1 MGLRRSGTLI
11 EISAISREIAQSA
24 ARNDKPDPLT
34 DFPEIPVTDTA
45 VSAPAAEG
53 PHSQLGQCLKAA
65 RQARGLT
72 LKQVAEKTG
81 MALSTLSKVENGLMS
96 LTYDK
101 LLQLTSGLQMD
112 IAELFS
118 PAAPQP
124 EPGRPVT
131 ARRSIS
137 RAGQGQVVNT
147 RFYTY
152 TYQCTDLIGKRMV
165 PMIAEVRAR
174 TLDEFG
180 PLLRHSGEEYF
191 LVTRG
196 TIAVHTE
203 FYAPEILNEGDGIYL
218 DSTMGHAYL
227 NAGAAESAQGVCL
240 CTSEQADLF
249 EQLHRIAKKD
259 AVE

>member
-1 MGLRRSGTLI
+1 MADIGVNEPAGM
-11 EISAISREIAQSA
+11 
-24 ARNDKPDPLT
+24 
-34 DFPEIPVTDTA
+34 DT
-45 VSAPAAEG
+45 

-101 LLQLTSGLQMD
+101 LLQLTFGLKMD

-118 PAAPQP
+118 PAATRP
-124 EPGRPVT
+124 EPGPAVT

-165 PMIAEVRAR
+165 PMITEVRAR
-174 TLDEFG
+174 TLEEFG
-180 PLLRHSGEEYF
+180 PLLRHAGEEYF

-203 FYAPEILNEGDGIYL
+203 FYAPEILHEGDGIYL

-227 NAGAAESAQGVCL
+227 NAGSAPSAQGVCL
-240 CTSEQADLF
+240 CTGESPDLF
-249 EQLHRIAKKD
+249 EQLHQIASRG
-259 AVE
+259 AGTSSAS

>member
-1 MGLRRSGTLI
+1 MSETTK
-11 EISAISREIAQSA
+11 A
-24 ARNDKPDPLT
+24 
-34 DFPEIPVTDTA
+34 PEGA
-45 VSAPAAEG
+45 N
-53 PHSQLGQCLKAA
+53 SQLGQCLKAA

-72 LKQVAEKTG
+72 LKQVAERTG

-101 LLQLTSGLQMD
+101 LVQLTSGLKME
-112 IAELFS
+112 IAELFN
-118 PAAPQP
+118 PATPRPA
-124 EPGRPVT
+124 PGRPVT

-137 RAGQGQVVNT
+137 RAGQGQVITT

-165 PMIAEVRAR
+165 PIVAEVRAR
-174 TLDEFG
+174 SLEEFG

-191 LVTRG
+191 VVTSGRV
-196 TIAVHTE
+196 AVHSE

-227 NAGAAESAQGVCL
+227 NAGDAPSAMGVCL
-240 CTSEQADLF
+240 CTSEAPDLYD
-249 EQLHRIAKKD
+249 QLRQITSR
-259 AVE
+259 EGEPSR

>member
-1 MGLRRSGTLI
+1 LLEVVQMSDL
-11 EISAISREIAQSA
+11 SAL
-24 ARNDKPDPLT
+24 D
-34 DFPEIPVTDTA
+34 
-45 VSAPAAEG
+45 G

-65 RQARGLT
+65 RQVRGLT
-72 LKQVAEKTG
+72 LKQVAERTG

-101 LLQLTSGLQMD
+101 LLQLTTGLKMD

-118 PAAPQP
+118 PAGSRAAQ
-124 EPGRPVT
+124 GRPVT

-152 TYQCTDLIGKRMV
+152 IYQCTDLIGKRMV
-165 PMIAEVRAR
+165 PILAEVRAR
-174 TLDEFG
+174 SLQEFG

-196 TIAVHTE
+196 SVEVHTE
-203 FYAPEILNEGDGIYL
+203 FYAPEILHEGDGIYL

-227 NAGAAESAQGVCL
+227 NAGPDAAAKGVCL
-240 CTSEQADLF
+240 CTSEAPDLY
-249 EQLHRIAKKD
+249 EQLRRI
-259 AVE
+259 VESEGTKQPA

>member
-1 MGLRRSGTLI
+1 MAETGMT
-11 EISAISREIAQSA
+11 
-24 ARNDKPDPLT
+24 DPALA
-34 DFPEIPVTDTA
+34 DGA
-45 VSAPAAEG
+45 
-53 PHSQLGQCLKAA
+53 HSQLGQCLKAA

-72 LKQVAEKTG
+72 LKQVAERTG

-101 LLQLTSGLQMD
+101 LLQLTSGLKMD

-118 PAAPQP
+118 PAVPQP
-124 EPGRPVT
+124 EAGRTVT
-131 ARRSIS
+131 ARRSVS

-165 PMIAEVRAR
+165 PMITEVRAR
-174 TLDEFG
+174 TLEEFG
-180 PLLRHSGEEYF
+180 PLLRHAGEEYF

-203 FYAPEILNEGDGIYL
+203 FYAPEILHEGDGMYL

-227 NAGAAESAQGVCL
+227 NAGEAPSAQGLCL
-240 CTSEQADLF
+240 CTSESSDLF
-249 EQLHRIAKKD
+249 EQLHRIA
-259 AVE
+259 AGEARS